1 MFSLAICPM
10 AMMPIAIASP
20 IKVRVPRID
29 HPLAISGD
37 TAPAIRVRRVWI
49 RAIVVIVCPPT
60 PLIVVSITVA
70 IVIADPVMIIVI
82 MMVVI
87 VRRRSHWESHAQA
100 NYQRK
105 NPRQDFLS
113 FRHDVYLLTSF
124 SAQSMSCFDFAY
136 AVQSQIG
143 RRIKRAERYKTRGAL
158 PRVKRGAI
166 V

>member
-1 MFSLAICPM
+1 M

-20 IKVRVPRID
+20 IKVRVPWID

-60 PLIVVSITVA
+60 PLIVVSITVAVAIVIVVSITVA

-113 FRHDVYLLTSF
+113 FRHDVCISSPHF
-124 SAQSMSCFDFAY
+124 
-136 AVQSQIG
+136 
-143 RRIKRAERYKTRGAL
+143 RRKA
-158 PRVKRGAI
+158 
-166 V
+166 